1 MGGTCLFDIRIWMQA
16 ALSISKYF
24 HKIDL
29 SYIRLRDQISNIKI
43 YNMRRK
49 IITGSVITAFIAVFF
64 YFSIDQITPKEIEN
78 APEWTPLETAFAEV
92 QGSRSDRLILIDIY
106 EVGCRFCRQM
116 EREVYPSE
124 SIRTLLDQRFIP
136 VKINGN
142 SDNTIHF
149 NGESMTEQQFANKMG
164 LTAFPFTV
172 VMDSDGNV
180 LKTRRG
186 YMGVVELSRFLNDVL
201 REV

>member
-1 MGGTCLFDIRIWMQA
+1 
-16 ALSISKYF
+16 
-24 HKIDL
+24 
-29 SYIRLRDQISNIKI
+29 
-43 YNMRRK
+43 MRRK
-49 IITGSVITAFIAVFF
+49 IITGGIITAFIAVFF

-78 APEWTPLETAFAEV
+78 APDWIPLETALTHV
-92 QGSRSDRLILIDIY
+92 QNEQSDRLILIDIY

-124 SIRTLLDQRFIP
+124 SIRTLLDQSFIP

-142 SDNTIHF
+142 SDNTIYF
-149 NGESMTEQQFANKMG
+149 NGETITEQQFANRMG

-180 LKTRRG
+180 LKSRRG
-186 YMGVVELSRFLNDVL
+186 YMGVAELSRFLNDALTDV
-201 REV
+201 